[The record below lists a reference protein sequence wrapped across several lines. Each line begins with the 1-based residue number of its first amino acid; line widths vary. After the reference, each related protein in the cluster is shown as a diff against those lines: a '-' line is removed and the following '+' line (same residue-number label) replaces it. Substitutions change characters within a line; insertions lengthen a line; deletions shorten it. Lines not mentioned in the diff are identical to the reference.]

1 MSPFPAPKLQAEST
15 PLQSDVDESE
25 RMIIDDD
32 NQKLAHRPPLRKPP
46 RAKRNLN
53 FDFATSPAP
62 SQPKPKRKGVAPHP
76 ASQMTI
82 HV

>member
-32 NQKLAHRPPLRKPP
+32 SQKLSHHPPRKKPP
-46 RAKRNLN
+46 RATKNLN
-53 FDFATSPAP
+53 FDFATNPVPSP
-62 SQPKPKRKGVAPHP
+62 SKPKRKGVAPHP